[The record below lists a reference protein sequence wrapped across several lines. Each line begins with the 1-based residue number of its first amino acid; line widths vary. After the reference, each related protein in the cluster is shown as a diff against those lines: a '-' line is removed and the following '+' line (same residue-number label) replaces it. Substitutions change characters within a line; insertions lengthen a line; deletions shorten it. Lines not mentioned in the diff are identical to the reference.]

1 MIEHTFIG
9 DWRHVALPLVMTAIV
24 TVVAATMAF
33 SRFS

>member
-1 MIEHTFIG
+1 MIEHSFMG

-24 TVVAATMAF
+24 AAIGATIAF